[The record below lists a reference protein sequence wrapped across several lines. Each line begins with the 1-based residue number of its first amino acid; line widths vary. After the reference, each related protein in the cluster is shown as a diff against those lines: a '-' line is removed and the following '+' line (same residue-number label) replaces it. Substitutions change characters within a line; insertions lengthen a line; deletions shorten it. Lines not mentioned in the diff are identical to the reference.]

1 MTPAEWWAAVVREHI
16 RTGEDL
22 AVMEKRYGPPP
33 GPPDLKRKLWVGL
46 WLVVAVAGGV
56 LVGRFLAP
64 AVVETRDV
72 ERLVY
77 RDLAVE
83 DITKGYTFARTVERT
98 VWRNVTTT
106 VTDAGTTTVDL
117 TTEHEGEAES
127 GTVTE
132 QLHRVEIVE
141 VERERV
147 VEKTVTLR
155 PDWRVGA
162 LVGAS
167 WNAPLVPIAGPLV
180 LGVQVDRRI
189 VGGLSAGL
197 WVNTVGA
204 AGASVNLEF

>member
-1 MTPAEWWAAVVREHI
+1 MTEEQTTKVKRALSYVLVALVA
-16 RTGEDL
+16 L
-22 AVMEKRYGPPP
+22 AV
-33 GPPDLKRKLWVGL
+33 GL
-46 WLVVAVAGGV
+46 AA
-56 LVGRFLAP
+56 GRFAAP
-64 AVVETRDV
+64 AVVETKEV

-77 RDLAVE
+77 RDLSVT
-83 DITKGYTFARTVERT
+83 DITRGFTFARTVERT

-117 TTEHEGEAES
+117 TTEHEGAAES

-141 VERERV
+141 VERAVIR
-147 VEKTVTLR
+147 EKTVTLQ

-162 LVGAS
+162 QVGAS

-180 LGVQVDRRI
+180 LGLSAERRI
-189 VGGLSAGL
+189 VGGLSAGV

-204 AGASVNLEF
+204 AGGSLSLAF

>member
-1 MTPAEWWAAVVREHI
+1 MTEEH
-16 RTGEDL
+16 TTK
-22 AVMEKRYGPPP
+22 VKRA
-33 GPPDLKRKLWVGL
+33 LSL
-46 WLVVAVAGGV
+46 V
-56 LVGRFLAP
+56 LVALVFLAIGLAAGRFIAP

-72 ERLVY
+72 ERVVY

-204 AGASVNLEF
+204 AGGVISLEF